1 MKFYIKFLFIL
12 LLPVGCN
19 RSNIVYP
26 KTIEV
31 TETVR
36 LGRQVMNEDFIFSF
50 PTDMFIEDSLIIV
63 HDSYAQEQCFHI
75 LQAFQ
80 LRGHPHRHDGRDHR
94 LGVVTAS
101 RQYDRDPEKCDL
113 VIHAEYRADGVHP

>member
-75 LQAFQ
+75 FVKY
-80 LRGHPHRHDGRDHR
+80 GMY
-94 LGVVTAS
+94 S
-101 RQYDRDPEKCDL
+101 QYDKKGYIVENR
-113 VIHAEYRADGVHP
+113 IIGAIY